1 MTLRERHWRL
11 IDTGFQTAARNMA
24 IDEAIMRAH
33 GRGEVPPTLRFYGWE
48 PAAVSIGYF
57 QSMAKEIDLD
67 AVRRGGYG
75 YVRRQTGGRMIFHHQ
90 ELTYSVVIRQELLPG
105 GVMETY
111 RELSQ
116 GLLAGLRL
124 LGGSPALAS
133 GELDPRLRDPG
144 GFHAACFDSASA
156 YELTLNGKKAVG
168 SAQTRGE
175 GVILQHGSIPL
186 DTDVALLFSLM
197 KVPDGVRERLIQR
210 YRTKATSLKEALG
223 RSVDYQEARD
233 AMIGGFQEAFGLTLV
248 ETPLTPGEEA
258 EAALLEREKYGSD
271 LWNLRK

>member
-57 QSMAKEIDLD
+57 QSMAREIDLD

-75 YVRRQTGGRMIFHHQ
+75 YVRRPTGGRMIFHHQ
-90 ELTYSVVIRQELLPG
+90 ELTYSVVIRQDLLPG
-105 GVMETY
+105 GVLETY

-124 LGGSPALAS
+124 LGGSPTLAS
-133 GELDPRLRDPG
+133 GELDPRRRDPG

-175 GVILQHGSIPL
+175 GAILQHGSIPL
-186 DTDVALLFSLM
+186 ETDVELLFSLM
-197 KVPDGVRERLIQR
+197 NVPDGLRERLIQR
-210 YRTKATSLKEALG
+210 YRAKATSLKEALG
-223 RSVDYQEARD
+223 RPVSYQEARD
-233 AMIGGFQEAFGLTLV
+233 AMIRGFQEAFGLTLV
-248 ETPLTPGEEA
+248 EAPLTPAEEA